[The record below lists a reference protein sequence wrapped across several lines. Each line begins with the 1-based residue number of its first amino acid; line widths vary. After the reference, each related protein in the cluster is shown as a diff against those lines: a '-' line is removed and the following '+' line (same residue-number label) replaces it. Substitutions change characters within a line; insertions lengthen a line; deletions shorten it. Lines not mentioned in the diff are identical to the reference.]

1 MPGNSSTHAGENF
14 RLRGKKLQ
22 FARAETSAVD
32 GDSTTD
38 DDNYTNDDGI
48 RTNDGEARRNYAA
61 KQKFQHRRTEVSIR
75 PNRKTNTTARE
86 NTMRRIYRKGIKKG
100 VPPYSNLVNLKS
112 NTMKNTLQK
121 YRISRKCK
129 QSAL

>member
-22 FARAETSAVD
+22 FARAETSVVD

-38 DDNYTNDDGI
+38 DGI
-48 RTNDGEARRNYAA
+48 RTNDDEARRNYAA

-86 NTMRRIYRKGIKKG
+86 NTMRGIYRKGIKKG

>member
-22 FARAETSAVD
+22 FARAETSVVD

-38 DDNYTNDDGI
+38 DGI
-48 RTNDGEARRNYAA
+48 RTNDDEARRNYAA

>member
-38 DDNYTNDDGI
+38 DGI
-48 RTNDGEARRNYAA
+48 RTNDDEARRNYAA

-86 NTMRRIYRKGIKKG
+86 NTMRGIYRKGIKKG

>member
-61 KQKFQHRRTEVSIR
+61 KQKNKHNCQ
-75 PNRKTNTTARE
+75 RKYYAQNLQERHKKRSTA
-86 NTMRRIYRKGIKKG
+86 
-100 VPPYSNLVNLKS
+100 V
-112 NTMKNTLQK
+112 LQP
-121 YRISRKCK
+121 C
-129 QSAL
+129 